1 MLRVEETM
9 FAKAQRKDGRHWM
22 MRTLDPRRP
31 RPATGQQLVAGNRF
45 TGTALA
51 SAAATTRIGGKMKAE
66 NIGSERGR
74 GYQRLT
80 WATPVL
86 LAALITGCG
95 GAGGDPDL
103 FGVGTCTNPQTSAL
117 EAQMDGLLDEVDSEV
132 DFSFAV
138 DRRDGRRYVFNRGN
152 STLQTSYES
161 KSASKLVS
169 AVIILRLVEQG
180 YLTLSDRPQDH
191 ISGWPITGSNPL
203 TGMNLAQ
210 LLSFTSGLQV
220 DPACLEN
227 GSSDFESCV
236 ITVAEA
242 NDGNG
247 TTPGQQFFYASAH
260 LQVAGLMAVEA
271 RDLASWQVIVAEF
284 KSQTGLFG
292 ASNYDH
298 PSSSNPSLAGG
309 MHFTGNDYLG
319 FLKALR
325 AGLLLDATSMGQL
338 LTDHTAS
345 IDMVYSPIFSG
356 IGGGA
361 ALGEDWHYG
370 FGLWHECQSA
380 TFNCAPGTRVSSPG
394 ALGTYPFWDRSKRY
408 SGIVVRAGDFG
419 TLTTG
424 IEIER
429 SVRSSV
435 DQWATC

>member
-1 MLRVEETM
+1 MATERVRG
-9 FAKAQRKDGRHWM
+9 FQR
-22 MRTLDPRRP
+22 
-31 RPATGQQLVAGNRF
+31 V
-45 TGTALA
+45 
-51 SAAATTRIGGKMKAE
+51 
-66 NIGSERGR
+66 
-74 GYQRLT
+74 T
-80 WATPVL
+80 WAFPVL

-103 FGVGTCTNPQTSAL
+103 IGPGACTNTQTSAL
-117 EAQMDGLLDEVDSEV
+117 EAQMDGLLAQADSEV

-138 DRRDGRRYVFNRGN
+138 DRRDGHRYIFNRGN

-161 KSASKLVS
+161 KSASKLAS

-180 YLTLSDRPQDH
+180 YLSLSDRPQDH
-191 ISGWPITGSNPL
+191 INNWPITGSNPL

-210 LLSFTSGLQV
+210 LLSFTSGLQS

-227 GSSDFESCV
+227 GSSNFRNCV
-236 ITVAEA
+236 LTVAED
-242 NDGNG
+242 NEGNG
-247 TTPGQQFFYASAH
+247 NTPGQQFFYASAH

-271 RDLASWQVIVAEF
+271 RDVASWQAIFAEF

-292 ASNYDH
+292 ASTFDS
-298 PSSSNPSLAGG
+298 PSSANPSLAGG
-309 MHFTGNDYLG
+309 MYFTGSDYLN

-325 AGLLLDATSMGQL
+325 GGSLLDATSMGQL

-345 IDMVYSPIFSG
+345 VPMVYSPIFSG

-370 FGLWHECQSA
+370 FGLWHECQSP

-394 ALGTYPFWDRSKRY
+394 ALGTYPFWDRSKSY
-408 SGIVVRAGDFG
+408 SGIVVRAGAFG
-419 TLTTG
+419 TVTTG

-429 SVRSSV
+429 SVRSTV